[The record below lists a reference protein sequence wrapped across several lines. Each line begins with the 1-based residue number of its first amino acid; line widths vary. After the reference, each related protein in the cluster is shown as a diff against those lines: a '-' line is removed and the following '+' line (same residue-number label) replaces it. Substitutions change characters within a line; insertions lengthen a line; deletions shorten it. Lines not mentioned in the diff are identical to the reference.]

1 MSFLRCQTALSS
13 PYMEQYVAKGRPVL
27 LMTADI
33 DEFLVMNLSVG
44 PLCIRLLLERLGVS
58 TLPFN
63 QLLHLPFLVV
73 VKLFLKSGLF

>member
-1 MSFLRCQTALSS
+1 
-13 PYMEQYVAKGRPVL
+13 MEQYVAKGRPVL